1 MAAMPAGIR
10 DVRMTAAR
18 DAAHGLIANRPKMSA
33 RANMVVESASQSPL
47 SALPKNGGRFEAAT
61 AFTALGKADACIA
74 LPSARRNDANISK
87 ALGTRE
93 TMVLISFPFNAR
105 SLRHQLE
112 KVKLLLEFL
121 SIAV

>member
-1 MAAMPAGIR
+1 
-10 DVRMTAAR
+10 
-18 DAAHGLIANRPKMSA
+18 
-33 RANMVVESASQSPL
+33 
-47 SALPKNGGRFEAAT
+47 
-61 AFTALGKADACIA
+61 LGKADACIA

-112 KVKLLLEFL
+112 KVKLLLEFS